1 MTIFTVILPHIYPFP
16 CNKSIWNIL
25 QGRRVISHSFFTDLL
40 SFKMIRNKLQKRRIY
55 LNSFNA
61 HFLCFKMVRVMVK
74 CTGMV
79 CIILLRFSCI
89 QRWSGTLN
97 IMHSLLHSASLHISW
112 VLKRSGTYANE
123 SGFMGTALL
132 HISCVF
138 KVPWDLS
145 YPTWNIFKRH
155 NFIHT
160 LRPRRGS
167 NFMILFNHFHNPHFH
182 GLVHRQSLTCSPYV
196 QPLKQAQEN
205 YQTYTLKDN
214 LS

>member
-61 HFLCFKMVRVMVK
+61 HFLCFKMVRDMVK

-79 CIILLRFSCI
+79 CIILLHFSCI

-112 VLKRSGTYANE
+112 VLKRSGTYASE

-132 HISCVF
+132 HISCV
-138 KVPWDLS
+138 LR
-145 YPTWNIFKRH
+145 YPGISLIQLGTFSKDI
-155 NFIHT
+155 
-160 LRPRRGS
+160 
-167 NFMILFNHFHNPHFH
+167 ILFIPL
-182 GLVHRQSLTCSPYV
+182 GLGEGQILWSFLITFI
-196 QPLKQAQEN
+196 
-205 YQTYTLKDN
+205 TLIFMVLFIAKV
-214 LS
+214 

>member
-25 QGRRVISHSFFTDLL
+25 QGRRVMSHSFFTYLL

-61 HFLCFKMVRVMVK
+61 HFLCFKMVRDMVK

-79 CIILLRFSCI
+79 CIILLHFSCI

-112 VLKRSGTYANE
+112 VLKRWGTYANE

-132 HISCVF
+132 HISCV
-138 KVPWDLS
+138 LR
-145 YPTWNIFKRH
+145 YPGISLIQLGTFSKDI
-155 NFIHT
+155 
-160 LRPRRGS
+160 
-167 NFMILFNHFHNPHFH
+167 ILFIPL
-182 GLVHRQSLTCSPYV
+182 GLGEGQILWSFLITFI
-196 QPLKQAQEN
+196 
-205 YQTYTLKDN
+205 TLIFMVLFIAKV
-214 LS
+214 